1 MRPQLAATAVESAEP
16 FDSSISQGED
26 QLAHL
31 DAQEG
36 KSIEDLLADK
46 VIREATPGEVQED
59 IYNVARAI
67 YTDLFAGMTLSS
79 VANSTENIDGFGI
92 GHLLFNIEK
101 KGMIIGGHSPLDVL
115 DTLYKHASRAVNAPY
130 ISSRHKFIQGLK
142 TLGFVDASLSDK
154 EFKPAGTTPCLRDIG
169 GLLQEATKVSIED
182 IASSSRSRN
191 VVQARFQAIWILRVV
206 CGHSLSM
213 IGKHMGQ
220 RDHTTVLNSVNK
232 MMTMIS
238 SDVAMRDKME
248 ILCEK
253 SDRVGVLKNRQ
264 IVLLPAI
271 R

>member
-1 MRPQLAATAVESAEP
+1 MRPQLAVTAVESAEP
-16 FDSSISQGED
+16 FDSAIFQAEEAVAQLEAQGG
-26 QLAHL
+26 H
-31 DAQEG
+31 
-36 KSIEDLLADK
+36 SIEDLLANK
-46 VIREATPGEVQED
+46 VIREASPQELQEE
-59 IYNVARAI
+59 IYNVARAV
-67 YTDLFAGMTLSS
+67 YAELNMGANLSQVASSTD
-79 VANSTENIDGFGI
+79 NIDGFGI

-101 KGMIIGGHSPLDVL
+101 KSMILDGSCPLEVL
-115 DTLYKHASRAVNAPY
+115 NTLHKHASRAINAPY
-130 ISSRHKFIQGLK
+130 VSSRHKFIQGLK

-169 GLLQEATKVSIED
+169 GLLHEATKVSIED
-182 IASSSRSRN
+182 IASSSRSRK

-232 MMTMIS
+232 MMNMIS
-238 SDVAMRDKME
+238 ADVAMRDRME

-253 SDRVGVLKNRQ
+253 SDRIGVMKNRQ
-264 IVLLPAI
+264 IVLLPSI